1 MKEFFLSLVSIYVT
15 KTNQDIKNYTT
26 PLHSEKRF
34 IKNQSYA
41 IAEERL
47 AFLDGERLGDL
58 SIGIEDN
65 ATCRKIRR
73 IMEKRVA
80 QNFWSN
86 ASRRRRRGNGARSP
100 AVSQRCSRRPP
111 APASTGGTSC
121 PVSVPAF
128 CLQHASLPACVPT
141 AAPASTKRH
150 PSGTP
155 NNHSFPKGF
164 VTKTV
169 FT

>member
-1 MKEFFLSLVSIYVT
+1 MKDFFLSWVSIYVT
-15 KTNQDIKNYTT
+15 KTNQDMKNYTT

-80 QNFWSN
+80 QNFWRT
-86 ASRRRRRGNGARSP
+86 ASYGKKQGNGARYETRHH
-100 AVSQRCSRRPP
+100 VS
-111 APASTGGTSC
+111 
-121 PVSVPAF
+121 
-128 CLQHASLPACVPT
+128 
-141 AAPASTKRH
+141 
-150 PSGTP
+150 
-155 NNHSFPKGF
+155 NHFKNIFGEVPKGYRYAA
-164 VTKTV
+164 
-169 FT
+169 

>member
-1 MKEFFLSLVSIYVT
+1 M
-15 KTNQDIKNYTT
+15 KNYTT

-34 IKNQSYA
+34 IKNQRYA

-47 AFLDGERLGDL
+47 AFLDGKRLGDL

-100 AVSQRCSRRPP
+100 AASPRCSRRPP
-111 APASTGGTSC
+111 VPASTGGMSC
-121 PVSVPAF
+121 PASVPASSPR
-128 CLQHASLPACVPT
+128 CANLPACAPT
-141 AAPASTKRH
+141 AALASTKRH

>member
-1 MKEFFLSLVSIYVT
+1 M
-15 KTNQDIKNYTT
+15 KNYTT

-34 IKNQSYA
+34 IKNQSSA

-47 AFLDGERLGDL
+47 GFLDGKRLGDL

-86 ASRRRRRGNGARSP
+86 ASRRRRRGNGARYE
-100 AVSQRCSRRPP
+100 
-111 APASTGGTSC
+111 T
-121 PVSVPAF
+121 
-128 CLQHASLPACVPT
+128 
-141 AAPASTKRH
+141 RH
-150 PSGTP
+150 HLS
-155 NNHSFPKGF
+155 NHFRNIFGEVPKGF
-164 VTKTV
+164 RYAA
-169 FT
+169 

>member
-1 MKEFFLSLVSIYVT
+1 MKDSIVPRVSLCVT
-15 KTNQDIKNYTT
+15 KTNQDMKNYNT

-73 IMEKRVA
+73 IMEKRIA
-80 QNFWSN
+80 QNFWRN
-86 ASRRRRRGNGARSP
+86 ASYGKKQGNGARYETRHH
-100 AVSQRCSRRPP
+100 VS
-111 APASTGGTSC
+111 
-121 PVSVPAF
+121 
-128 CLQHASLPACVPT
+128 
-141 AAPASTKRH
+141 
-150 PSGTP
+150 
-155 NNHSFPKGF
+155 NHFKNIFGEVPKGF
-164 VTKTV
+164 RYAA
-169 FT
+169 

>member
-15 KTNQDIKNYTT
+15 KTNQDMKNYTT

-80 QNFWSN
+80 QNFWRT
-86 ASRRRRRGNGARSP
+86 ASYGKKQGNGARYETRHH
-100 AVSQRCSRRPP
+100 VS
-111 APASTGGTSC
+111 
-121 PVSVPAF
+121 
-128 CLQHASLPACVPT
+128 
-141 AAPASTKRH
+141 
-150 PSGTP
+150 
-155 NNHSFPKGF
+155 NHFKNIFGEVPKGF
-164 VTKTV
+164 RYAA
-169 FT
+169 

>member
-1 MKEFFLSLVSIYVT
+1 MKDFMLPRVSLCVT
-15 KTNQDIKNYTT
+15 KTNQDMKNYNT

-80 QNFWSN
+80 QNFWRN
-86 ASRRRRRGNGARSP
+86 ASYGKKQGNGARYETRHH
-100 AVSQRCSRRPP
+100 VS
-111 APASTGGTSC
+111 
-121 PVSVPAF
+121 
-128 CLQHASLPACVPT
+128 
-141 AAPASTKRH
+141 
-150 PSGTP
+150 
-155 NNHSFPKGF
+155 NHFKNIFGEVPKGF
-164 VTKTV
+164 RYAA
-169 FT
+169 

>member
-1 MKEFFLSLVSIYVT
+1 MKDFFLSWVSIYVT
-15 KTNQDIKNYTT
+15 KTNQDMKNYTT

-65 ATCRKIRR
+65 ANCRKIRR

-80 QNFWSN
+80 QNFWRT
-86 ASRRRRRGNGARSP
+86 ASYGKKQGNGARYETRHH
-100 AVSQRCSRRPP
+100 VS
-111 APASTGGTSC
+111 
-121 PVSVPAF
+121 
-128 CLQHASLPACVPT
+128 
-141 AAPASTKRH
+141 
-150 PSGTP
+150 
-155 NNHSFPKGF
+155 NHFKNIFGEVPKGF
-164 VTKTV
+164 RYAA
-169 FT
+169 

>member
-1 MKEFFLSLVSIYVT
+1 M
-15 KTNQDIKNYTT
+15 KNYTT

-80 QNFWSN
+80 QNFWRT
-86 ASRRRRRGNGARSP
+86 AAYGKKQGNGARYETRHH
-100 AVSQRCSRRPP
+100 VS
-111 APASTGGTSC
+111 
-121 PVSVPAF
+121 
-128 CLQHASLPACVPT
+128 
-141 AAPASTKRH
+141 
-150 PSGTP
+150 
-155 NNHSFPKGF
+155 NHFKNIFGEVPKGF
-164 VTKTV
+164 RYAA
-169 FT
+169 

>member
-1 MKEFFLSLVSIYVT
+1 MKDFFLSWVSIYVT
-15 KTNQDIKNYTT
+15 KTNQDMKNYTT

-58 SIGIEDN
+58 SIGLEDN

-80 QNFWSN
+80 QNFWRT
-86 ASRRRRRGNGARSP
+86 ASYGKKQGNGARYETRHH
-100 AVSQRCSRRPP
+100 VS
-111 APASTGGTSC
+111 
-121 PVSVPAF
+121 
-128 CLQHASLPACVPT
+128 
-141 AAPASTKRH
+141 
-150 PSGTP
+150 
-155 NNHSFPKGF
+155 NHFKNIFGEVPKGF
-164 VTKTV
+164 RYAA
-169 FT
+169 

>member
-1 MKEFFLSLVSIYVT
+1 MKAFFLSWVSIYVT
-15 KTNQDIKNYTT
+15 KTNQDMKNYTT

-80 QNFWSN
+80 QNFWRT
-86 ASRRRRRGNGARSP
+86 ASYGKKQGNGARYETRHH
-100 AVSQRCSRRPP
+100 VS
-111 APASTGGTSC
+111 
-121 PVSVPAF
+121 
-128 CLQHASLPACVPT
+128 
-141 AAPASTKRH
+141 
-150 PSGTP
+150 
-155 NNHSFPKGF
+155 NHFKNIFGEVPKGF
-164 VTKTV
+164 RYAA
-169 FT
+169 

>member
-1 MKEFFLSLVSIYVT
+1 MKDFLMSWVSIYVT
-15 KTNQDIKNYTT
+15 KTNQDMKNYTT

-80 QNFWSN
+80 QNFWRT
-86 ASRRRRRGNGARSP
+86 ASYGKKQGNGARYETRHH
-100 AVSQRCSRRPP
+100 VS
-111 APASTGGTSC
+111 
-121 PVSVPAF
+121 
-128 CLQHASLPACVPT
+128 
-141 AAPASTKRH
+141 
-150 PSGTP
+150 
-155 NNHSFPKGF
+155 NHFKNIFGEVPKGF
-164 VTKTV
+164 RYAA
-169 FT
+169 

>member
-1 MKEFFLSLVSIYVT
+1 MKDFFLSWVSIYVT
-15 KTNQDIKNYTT
+15 KTNQDMKNYTT

-80 QNFWSN
+80 QNFWRT
-86 ASRRRRRGNGARSP
+86 ASYGKKQGNGARYETRHH
-100 AVSQRCSRRPP
+100 VS
-111 APASTGGTSC
+111 
-121 PVSVPAF
+121 
-128 CLQHASLPACVPT
+128 
-141 AAPASTKRH
+141 
-150 PSGTP
+150 
-155 NNHSFPKGF
+155 NHFKNIFGEVPKGF
-164 VTKTV
+164 RYAA
-169 FT
+169 

>member
-1 MKEFFLSLVSIYVT
+1 M
-15 KTNQDIKNYTT
+15 KNYTT

-80 QNFWSN
+80 QNFWRN
-86 ASRRRRRGNGARSP
+86 ASYGKKQGNAARYETRHH
-100 AVSQRCSRRPP
+100 VS
-111 APASTGGTSC
+111 
-121 PVSVPAF
+121 
-128 CLQHASLPACVPT
+128 
-141 AAPASTKRH
+141 
-150 PSGTP
+150 
-155 NNHSFPKGF
+155 NHFKNIFGEVPKGF
-164 VTKTV
+164 RYAA
-169 FT
+169 

>member
-1 MKEFFLSLVSIYVT
+1 MKDFFLSWVSIYVT
-15 KTNQDIKNYTT
+15 KTNQDMKNYTT

-80 QNFWSN
+80 QNFWRT
-86 ASRRRRRGNGARSP
+86 ASYGKKQGNGARYETRHH
-100 AVSQRCSRRPP
+100 VS
-111 APASTGGTSC
+111 
-121 PVSVPAF
+121 
-128 CLQHASLPACVPT
+128 
-141 AAPASTKRH
+141 
-150 PSGTP
+150 
-155 NNHSFPKGF
+155 NHFKNIFGEVPKGF
-164 VTKTV
+164 RYAD
-169 FT
+169 

>member
-1 MKEFFLSLVSIYVT
+1 MKEFFLSWVSIYVT
-15 KTNQDIKNYTT
+15 KTNQDMKNYTT

-41 IAEERL
+41 IAEECL

-80 QNFWSN
+80 QNFWRT
-86 ASRRRRRGNGARSP
+86 ASYGKKQGNGARYETRHH
-100 AVSQRCSRRPP
+100 VS
-111 APASTGGTSC
+111 
-121 PVSVPAF
+121 
-128 CLQHASLPACVPT
+128 
-141 AAPASTKRH
+141 
-150 PSGTP
+150 
-155 NNHSFPKGF
+155 NHFKNIFGEVPKGF
-164 VTKTV
+164 RYAA
-169 FT
+169 

>member
-1 MKEFFLSLVSIYVT
+1 MKEFFLSWVSIYVT
-15 KTNQDIKNYTT
+15 KTNQDMKNYTT

-80 QNFWSN
+80 QNFWRT
-86 ASRRRRRGNGARSP
+86 ASYGKKQGNGARYETRHH
-100 AVSQRCSRRPP
+100 VS
-111 APASTGGTSC
+111 
-121 PVSVPAF
+121 
-128 CLQHASLPACVPT
+128 
-141 AAPASTKRH
+141 
-150 PSGTP
+150 
-155 NNHSFPKGF
+155 NHFKNIFGEVPKGF
-164 VTKTV
+164 RYAA
-169 FT
+169 

>member
-1 MKEFFLSLVSIYVT
+1 MKYCIAPY
-15 KTNQDIKNYTT
+15 Y
-26 PLHSEKRF
+26 SEKRF
-34 IKNQSYA
+34 IKKQSSA

-47 AFLDGERLGDL
+47 GFLDGKRLGDL

-86 ASRRRRRGNGARSP
+86 ASSRRRRGNGARSP
-100 AVSQRCSRRPP
+100 AASPRCSRRPP

-128 CLQHASLPACVPT
+128 CLQHASLPACVPI
-141 AAPASTKRH
+141 AAPASTIWA
-150 PSGTP
+150 PSAVSTL
-155 NNHSFPKGF
+155 SCWWRWM
-164 VTKTV
+164 
-169 FT
+169 

>member
-1 MKEFFLSLVSIYVT
+1 MKEFFLSWVSIYVT
-15 KTNQDIKNYTT
+15 KTNQDMKNYTT

-47 AFLDGERLGDL
+47 AFLDGERLGNL

-80 QNFWSN
+80 QNFWRT
-86 ASRRRRRGNGARSP
+86 ASYGKKQGNGARYETRHH
-100 AVSQRCSRRPP
+100 VS
-111 APASTGGTSC
+111 
-121 PVSVPAF
+121 
-128 CLQHASLPACVPT
+128 
-141 AAPASTKRH
+141 
-150 PSGTP
+150 
-155 NNHSFPKGF
+155 NHFKNIFGEVPKGF
-164 VTKTV
+164 RYAA
-169 FT
+169 